1 LTCTPDPAL
10 FYGEPMSSTETAQKE
25 IVQKEI
31 SLNMGPQHP
40 ATHGVLRL
48 VLDLQ
53 GETVVGC
60 DPRPGYLHRGIEKWM
75 ESRTYHQIIP
85 MTDRLEYITCMNNNL
100 GYVTAVEKLAGITVP
115 ERAQFIRTL
124 MAELTRLSG
133 HLVWLG
139 THALDIGAM
148 TVCMYTLRERELV
161 LDLTEMVTGARQTVS
176 YVRIGGL
183 RNDVPRDFI
192 DKCREFTELFPK
204 RLEDYDTMIRENR
217 IWLQR
222 TVGIGV
228 FSAEEAVNYGLTGG
242 TLRGSGVDYDL
253 RKVEPYAA
261 YDKVEFD
268 VPLGKNGD
276 VYDRYIVR
284 INEMRQ
290 SNRIIKQCLDMMQP
304 GPITTDDLRYAVP
317 EKTQVMQNMASLAHQ
332 FVLMSKWVPMP
343 KGEVYVATEAPK
355 GELGFYIVSDG
366 SGRPYRV
373 KIRAPSYVHISALP
387 KMVTGHMVADV
398 ISCIG
403 TIDIVLGEC
412 DR

>member
-1 LTCTPDPAL
+1 
-10 FYGEPMSSTETAQKE
+10 MSPTGTEQKE

-31 SLNMGPQHP
+31 TLNMGPQHP

-100 GYVTAVEKLAGITVP
+100 GYVVAVEKLANIEVP

-148 TVCMYTLRERELV
+148 TVCMYTLRERELI

-176 YVRIGGL
+176 YVRIGGV
-183 RNDVPRDFI
+183 RNDIPRDFF
-192 DKCREFTELFPK
+192 DKCREFTEIFPK
-204 RLEDYDTMIRENR
+204 RLEEYDTLIRENR

-228 FSAEEAVNYGLTGG
+228 FSARDAVNYGLTGG
-242 TLRGSGVDYDL
+242 TLRGSGVNYDL

-261 YDKVEFD
+261 YDKVDFD

-290 SNRIIKQCLDMMQP
+290 SNRIIKQCLDMMP
-304 GPITTDDLRYAVP
+304 SGPVVTPDPRYAIP
-317 EKTQVMQNMASLAHQ
+317 EKINVMKNMESLAHQ

-366 SGRPYRV
+366 SGRPYRI
-373 KIRAPSYVHISALP
+373 KIRAPSYVHVSALP

-403 TIDIVLGEC
+403 TIDIVLGEV

>member
-1 LTCTPDPAL
+1 
-10 FYGEPMSSTETAQKE
+10 MSSTETAQKE

>member
-1 LTCTPDPAL
+1 MVKR
-10 FYGEPMSSTETAQKE
+10 MSSIDTEKKE

-31 SLNMGPQHP
+31 TLNMGPQHP

-60 DPRPGYLHRGIEKWM
+60 DPRPGYLHRWIEKWM

-100 GYVTAVEKLAGITVP
+100 GYVVAVEKLAGITVP

-148 TVCMYTLRERELV
+148 TVCMYTLRERELI

-204 RLEDYDTMIRENR
+204 RLEDYDTLIRENR
-217 IWLQR
+217 IWLKR

-228 FSAEEAVNYGLTGG
+228 FSAEDAVNYGLTGG
-242 TLRGSGVDYDL
+242 TLRGSGVNYDL

-304 GPITTDDLRYAVP
+304 GPITTDDPRYAIP
-317 EKTQVMQNMASLAHQ
+317 EKTQVMQNMQSLAHQ

-366 SGRPYRV
+366 SGRPYRI
-373 KIRAPSYVHISALP
+373 KIRAPSYVHVSALP
-387 KMVTGHMVADV
+387 KMVTGHMMADV
-398 ISCIG
+398 IACIG

>member
-1 LTCTPDPAL
+1 
-10 FYGEPMSSTETAQKE
+10 MSSTNTTEKE
-25 IVQKEI
+25 IVQKEMT
-31 SLNMGPQHP
+31 LNMGPQHP

-48 VLDLQ
+48 VVDLQ
-53 GETVVGC
+53 GETVVGI

-85 MTDRLEYITCMNNNL
+85 ITDRLEYITCMNNNL
-100 GYVTAVEKLAGITVP
+100 GWVVAVEKLAGITVP
-115 ERAQFIRTL
+115 ERAHFIRTL
-124 MAELTRLSG
+124 MAELTRISG

-148 TVCMYTLRERELV
+148 TVCMYALRERELI

-176 YVRIGGL
+176 YVRIGGV

-192 DKCREFTELFPK
+192 DKSREFTELFPK
-204 RLEDYDTMIRENR
+204 KLEDYDTLIRENR
-217 IWLQR
+217 IWLKR
-222 TVGIGV
+222 TKGIGK
-228 FSAEEAVNYGLTGG
+228 FSAADAVNYGLTGA
-242 TLRGSGVDYDL
+242 TLRGSGVNYDL

-268 VPLGKNGD
+268 VPLGTEGD
-276 VYDRYIVR
+276 VYDRYVVR

-290 SNRIIKQCLDMMQP
+290 SVRIIKQCLDMLP
-304 GPITTDDLRYAVP
+304 AGPIMTADPRYAVP
-317 EKTQVMQNMASLAHQ
+317 DKATVMQNMEALAHQ
-332 FVLMSKWVPMP
+332 FVLMSKWVNMP

-373 KIRAPSYVHISALP
+373 KIRAPSFVHVGALS
-387 KMVTGHMVADV
+387 KMVTGHMVSDV
-398 ISCIG
+398 IACIG
-403 TIDIVLGEC
+403 TIDIVLGEV

>member
-1 LTCTPDPAL
+1 
-10 FYGEPMSSTETAQKE
+10 MSPTDTEKKE

-31 SLNMGPQHP
+31 TLNMGPQHP

-53 GETVVGC
+53 GETIVRC
-60 DPRPGYLHRGIEKWM
+60 DPRPGYLHRGIEKLM
-75 ESRTYHQIIP
+75 ENRTYHQNIP
-85 MTDRLEYITCMNNNL
+85 ITDRLEYITCMNNNL
-100 GYVTAVEKLAGITVP
+100 GWVVAVEKLASIEVP
-115 ERAQFIRTL
+115 ERAEFIRTI

-148 TVCMYTLRERELV
+148 TVCMYTLRERELI
-161 LDLTEMVTGARQTVS
+161 LDLAEMVTGARQTVS
-176 YVRIGGL
+176 YARIGGV
-183 RNDVPRDFI
+183 RNDVSREFI
-192 DKCREFTELFPK
+192 DKCREFTEIFPK
-204 RLEDYDTMIRENR
+204 RLEEYDTMIRQNR
-217 IWLQR
+217 IWLKR

-228 FSAEEAVNYGLTGG
+228 MTAEEAVNYGLTGG
-242 TLRGSGVDYDL
+242 SLRGSGVNYDL

-268 VPLGKNGD
+268 VPLGRNGD

-290 SNRIIKQCLDMMQP
+290 SNRIIKQCLDMLP
-304 GPITTDDLRYAVP
+304 AGRVVSDDPRYAIP
-317 EKTQVMQNMASLAHQ
+317 EKSQVMQSMQSLAHQ
-332 FVLMSKWVPMP
+332 FVLMSKWIPMP

-373 KIRAPSYVHISALP
+373 KIRAPSYVHISSLP

-398 ISCIG
+398 IACIG

>member
-1 LTCTPDPAL
+1 
-10 FYGEPMSSTETAQKE
+10 MSPTDSEKKE

-31 SLNMGPQHP
+31 TLNMGPQHP

-48 VLDLQ
+48 VVDLQ
-53 GETVVGC
+53 GESVVGC

-75 ESRTYHQIIP
+75 ENRTYHQIIP
-85 MTDRLEYITCMNNNL
+85 MTDRLEYITGMNNNL
-100 GYVTAVEKLAGITVP
+100 GWVVAVEKLAGITVP

-124 MAELTRLSG
+124 TAELSRLSG

-161 LDLTEMVTGARQTVS
+161 LDLLEMATGARQTVS
-176 YVRIGGL
+176 YARIGGV

-192 DKCREFTELFPK
+192 DKTREFTETFPK
-204 RLEDYDTMIRENR
+204 RLEDYDTLIRQNR
-217 IWLQR
+217 IWLKR

-242 TLRGSGVDYDL
+242 TLRGSGVNYDL

-261 YDKVEFD
+261 YDKIDFD

-276 VYDRYIVR
+276 VYDRYVVR
-284 INEMRQ
+284 IEEMRQ

-304 GPITTDDLRYAVP
+304 GPITTNDPRYAVP
-317 EKTQVMQNMASLAHQ
+317 EKVNVMQNMQSLAHQ

-373 KIRAPSYVHISALP
+373 KIRAPSYVHVSALP
-387 KMVTGHMVADV
+387 KMVTGHMLADV
-398 ISCIG
+398 IACIG

>member
-1 LTCTPDPAL
+1 LDL
-10 FYGEPMSSTETAQKE
+10 YGEKMSSTDTTAKE
-25 IVQKEI
+25 IVQKEMT
-31 SLNMGPQHP
+31 LNMGPQHP

-48 VLDLQ
+48 VVDLQ

-85 MTDRLEYITCMNNNL
+85 ITDRLEYITCMNNNL
-100 GYVTAVEKLAGITVP
+100 GWVVAVERLAGITVP

-124 MAELTRLSG
+124 LAELTRLSG

-148 TVCMYTLRERELV
+148 TVCMYTLRERELI

-176 YVRIGGL
+176 YVRIGGV
-183 RNDVPRDFI
+183 RNDVPRDFL
-192 DKCREFTELFPK
+192 DKSREFIELFPK
-204 RLEDYDTMIRENR
+204 KLEDYDTLIRQNR
-217 IWLQR
+217 IWLKR
-222 TVGIGV
+222 TKGIGV
-228 FSAEEAVNYGLTGG
+228 FSAEDAVNYGLTGA
-242 TLRGSGVDYDL
+242 TLRGSGVNYDL

-261 YDKVEFD
+261 YDKLEFD
-268 VPLGKNGD
+268 VPLGTEGD

-290 SNRIIKQCLDMMQP
+290 SVRMIKQCLDMLP
-304 GPITTDDLRYAVP
+304 SGPIMTADPRYAVP
-317 EKTQVMQNMASLAHQ
+317 DKATVMTNMEALAHQ
-332 FVLMSKWVPMP
+332 FVLMSKWVNMP

-373 KIRAPSYVHISALP
+373 KIRAPSFVHVGALS
-387 KMVTGHMVADV
+387 KMVAGHMVSDV
-398 ISCIG
+398 IACIG

>member
-1 LTCTPDPAL
+1 MVKS
-10 FYGEPMSSTETAQKE
+10 MSPTETEQKE
-25 IVQKEI
+25 VVQKEI
-31 SLNMGPQHP
+31 TLNMGPQHP

-60 DPRPGYLHRGIEKWM
+60 DPRPGYLHRGIEKLM
-75 ESRTYHQIIP
+75 ESRTYHQNIP
-85 MTDRLEYITCMNNNL
+85 ITDRLEYITCMNNNL
-100 GYVTAVEKLAGITVP
+100 GWVVAVEKLAGIQVP

-124 MAELTRLSG
+124 MAELTRISG
-133 HLVWLG
+133 HLIWLG

-161 LDLTEMVTGARQTVS
+161 LDLAEMVTGARQTVS

-183 RNDVPRDFI
+183 RNDIPSDFI

-204 RLEDYDTMIRENR
+204 RLEEYDTLIRKNR
-217 IWLQR
+217 IWLKR

-228 FSAEEAVNYGLTGG
+228 MTAEEAVNYGLTGA
-242 TLRGSGVDYDL
+242 TLRGSGVNYDL

-261 YDKVEFD
+261 YDKVEFE

-290 SNRIIKQCLDMMQP
+290 SNKIIKQCLDMLPP
-304 GPITTDDLRYAVP
+304 GPITTDDARYAIP
-317 EKTQVMQNMASLAHQ
+317 EKMSVMNSMQALAHQ
-332 FVLMSKWVPMP
+332 FVIMSKWVPMP
-343 KGEVYVATEAPK
+343 KGEVYIATEAPK
-355 GELGFYIVSDG
+355 GELGFFIVSDG

-387 KMVTGHMVADV
+387 KMVTGHMLADV
-398 ISCIG
+398 IACIG

>member
-1 LTCTPDPAL
+1 
-10 FYGEPMSSTETAQKE
+10 MSPTVTSQKEIAQKE
-25 IVQKEI
+25 IT
-31 SLNMGPQHP
+31 LNMGPQHP
-40 ATHGVLRL
+40 STHGVLRL

-53 GETVVGC
+53 GETVVGV

-85 MTDRLEYITCMNNNL
+85 MTDRLEYISCMNNNL
-100 GYVTAVEKLAGITVP
+100 GYCVAVEKLAGIQVP
-115 ERAQFIRTL
+115 ERAQFIRTIT
-124 MAELTRLSG
+124 AELGRLSA
-133 HLVWLG
+133 HLIWLG
-139 THALDIGAM
+139 SSAVDIGAI
-148 TVCMYTLRERELV
+148 TVLWYVARERELI
-161 LDLTEMVTGARQTVS
+161 LDLFEMATGARQTVS
-176 YVRIGGL
+176 YARIGGV

-204 RLEDYDTMIRENR
+204 RLEEYDTLIRENR
-217 IWLQR
+217 IWLKR

-228 FSAEEAVNYGLTGG
+228 MTAEESVNYGLTGA
-242 TLRGSGVDYDL
+242 TLRGSGVNYDI

-261 YDKVEFD
+261 YDKIEFD

-290 SNRIIKQCLDMMQP
+290 SNRIIKQCLDMMPP
-304 GPITTDDLRYAVP
+304 GPITTDDPRYAIP
-317 EKTQVMQNMASLAHQ
+317 DKMKVMQSMQSLAHQ

-343 KGEVYVATEAPK
+343 KGEVYVATEGAK

-373 KIRAPSYVHISALP
+373 KIRAPSYVHVSALP
-387 KMVTGHMVADV
+387 KLVTGHMMSDVVA
-398 ISCIG
+398 CIG

>member
-1 LTCTPDPAL
+1 
-10 FYGEPMSSTETAQKE
+10 MSPTDTAQKE
-25 IVQKEI
+25 LVQKEI
-31 SLNMGPQHP
+31 TLNMGPQHP

-48 VLDLQ
+48 VVDLQ

-75 ESRTYHQIIP
+75 ESRTYHQVIP
-85 MTDRLEYITCMNNNL
+85 ITDRLEYITCMNNNL
-100 GYVTAVEKLAGITVP
+100 GYVTAVERLAGITVP

-148 TVCMYTLRERELV
+148 TVCMYTLRERELI

-176 YVRIGGL
+176 YVRIGGV

-192 DKCREFTELFPK
+192 DKCREFTELFPA
-204 RLEDYDTMIRENR
+204 RLEEYDTLIRQNR
-217 IWLQR
+217 IWLKR
-222 TVGIGV
+222 TQGIGV
-228 FSAEEAVNYGLTGG
+228 FTAEDAVNYGLTGA
-242 TLRGSGVDYDL
+242 TLRGSGVNYDI

-261 YDKVEFD
+261 YDKVDFD
-268 VPLGKNGD
+268 VPLGTAGD

-304 GPITTDDLRYAVP
+304 GAITTDDPRYAIP
-317 EKTQVMQNMASLAHQ
+317 EKQKVMQNMQSLAHQ

-343 KGEVYVATEAPK
+343 KGEIYVATEAPK
-355 GELGFYIVSDG
+355 GELGFFVVSDG
-366 SGRPYRV
+366 GGKPYRI

-398 ISCIG
+398 IACIG

>member
-1 LTCTPDPAL
+1 MTRDP
-10 FYGEPMSSTETAQKE
+10 FHGDHMPVTETKNIIQKE
-25 IVQKEI
+25 IT
-31 SLNMGPQHP
+31 LNMGPQHP

-48 VLDLQ
+48 VIDLQ

-75 ESRTYHQIIP
+75 ENRTYHQIIP
-85 MTDRLEYITCMNNNL
+85 MTDRLEYITGMNNNL
-100 GYVTAVEKLAGITVP
+100 GWVTAVEKLAGITVP
-115 ERAQFIRTL
+115 QRAQFIRTL
-124 MAELTRLSG
+124 TAELSRLSG

-161 LDLTEMVTGARQTVS
+161 LDLLEMATGARQTVS
-176 YVRIGGL
+176 YARIGGL
-183 RNDVPRDFI
+183 RNDVSRDFI
-192 DKCREFTELFPK
+192 DKCREFTQLFPK
-204 RLEDYDTMIRENR
+204 RLNDYDTLIRENR
-217 IWLQR
+217 IWLKR

-228 FSAEEAVNYGLTGG
+228 MTAEEAVNYGLTGG
-242 TLRGSGVDYDL
+242 SLRGSGVNYDL

-261 YDKVEFD
+261 YDKIEFD

-284 INEMRQ
+284 LGEMHQ
-290 SNRIIKQCLDMMQP
+290 SNRIISQCLDMMQP
-304 GPITTDDLRYAVP
+304 GPITTDDARYAVP
-317 EKTQVMQNMASLAHQ
+317 EKMNVMQNMQSLVHQ

-373 KIRAPSYVHISALP
+373 KIRAPSYVHVSALP
-387 KMVTGHMVADV
+387 KMVTGHMLADV
-398 ISCIG
+398 IACIG

>member
-1 LTCTPDPAL
+1 MVKN
-10 FYGEPMSSTETAQKE
+10 MSPTDTAKKE
-25 IVQKEI
+25 IVQKEMT
-31 SLNMGPQHP
+31 LNMGPQHP
-40 ATHGVLRL
+40 ATHGVMRL
-48 VLDLQ
+48 VVDLQ
-53 GETVVGC
+53 GETVVGM
-60 DPRPGYLHRGIEKWM
+60 DPQLGYLHRGIEKWM

-100 GYVTAVEKLAGITVP
+100 GYVVAVEKLAGITVP

-139 THALDIGAM
+139 THALDMGAM
-148 TVCMYTLRERELV
+148 TVCLYAQRERELI

-176 YVRIGGL
+176 YCRIGGV
-183 RNDVPRDFI
+183 RNDMPRDFF

-204 RLEDYDTMIRENR
+204 RLEEYDTLIRENR
-217 IWLQR
+217 IWLKR

-228 FSAEEAVNYGLTGG
+228 FSAEDAVNYGLTGG
-242 TLRGSGVDYDL
+242 TLRGSGVNYDV

-284 INEMRQ
+284 ISEMRQ

-304 GPITTDDLRYAVP
+304 GPITTDDPRYAIP
-317 EKTQVMQNMASLAHQ
+317 EKMDVMKNMATLAHQ

-343 KGEVYVATEAPK
+343 KGEVYVATENPK

-366 SGRPYRV
+366 SGRPYRI
-373 KIRAPSYVHISALP
+373 KIRSPSYVHVSALS
-387 KMVTGHMVADV
+387 KMAVGHMMADV
-398 ISCIG
+398 IACIG
-403 TIDIVLGEC
+403 TIDIVLGEV

>member
-1 LTCTPDPAL
+1 
-10 FYGEPMSSTETAQKE
+10 MSSTDTTEKE
-25 IVQKEI
+25 VVQKEMT
-31 SLNMGPQHP
+31 LNMGPQHP

-48 VLDLQ
+48 VVDLQ
-53 GETVVGC
+53 GETVVAC

-85 MTDRLEYITCMNNNL
+85 ITDRLEYITCMNNNL
-100 GYVTAVEKLAGITVP
+100 GWVVAVEKLAGITVP
-115 ERAQFIRTL
+115 ERAHFIRTL

-148 TVCMYTLRERELV
+148 TVCMYTLRERELI

-183 RNDVPRDFI
+183 RNDVNRDFL

-204 RLEDYDTMIRENR
+204 KLADYDTLIRENR
-217 IWLQR
+217 IWLKR
-222 TVGIGV
+222 TKGIGK
-228 FSAEEAVNYGLTGG
+228 FSAEDAINYGLTGG
-242 TLRGSGVDYDL
+242 TLRGSGVNYDL
-253 RKVEPYAA
+253 RKVEPYAS

-268 VPLGKNGD
+268 VPLGTEGD

-290 SNRIIKQCLDMMQP
+290 SNRIIKQCLDMLP
-304 GPITTDDLRYAVP
+304 AGPIMTADPRYAVP
-317 EKTQVMQNMASLAHQ
+317 DKATVMTNMEALAHQ
-332 FVLMSKWVPMP
+332 FVLMSKWVNMP

-355 GELGFYIVSDG
+355 GELGFFIVSDG

-373 KIRAPSYVHISALP
+373 KIRAPSYVHVSALS
-387 KMVTGHMVADV
+387 KMVTGHMVSDV
-398 ISCIG
+398 IACIG

>member
-1 LTCTPDPAL
+1 
-10 FYGEPMSSTETAQKE
+10 MSVAETKE
-25 IVQKEI
+25 IVKKEI
-31 SLNMGPQHP
+31 TLNMGPQHP

-176 YVRIGGL
+176 YVRIGGV
-183 RNDVPRDFI
+183 RNDVPADFI
-192 DKCREFTELFPK
+192 DKCREFTKLFPK
-204 RLEDYDTMIRENR
+204 RLEEYDTMIRENR
-217 IWLQR
+217 IWLKR

-228 FSAEEAVNYGLTGG
+228 MTAEEAVNYGLTGG
-242 TLRGSGVDYDL
+242 TLRGSGVNYDI

-304 GPITTDDLRYAVP
+304 GPVVTADPRYAIP
-317 EKTQVMQNMASLAHQ
+317 EKMNVMKSMQSLAHQ
-332 FVLMSKWVPMP
+332 FVIMSKWVPMP

-366 SGRPYRV
+366 SGRPYRI

-398 ISCIG
+398 IACIG

>member
-1 LTCTPDPAL
+1 
-10 FYGEPMSSTETAQKE
+10 
-25 IVQKEI
+25 
-31 SLNMGPQHP
+31 MGPQHP

-100 GYVTAVEKLAGITVP
+100 GYVVAVEKLANIEVP

-148 TVCMYTLRERELV
+148 TVCMYTLRERELI

-183 RNDVPRDFI
+183 RNDITRDFI
-192 DKCREFTELFPK
+192 DKCREFTALFPK
-204 RLEDYDTMIRENR
+204 RLEEYDTMIRENR

-242 TLRGSGVDYDL
+242 TLRGSGVNYDL

-290 SNRIIKQCLDMMQP
+290 SNRIIKQCLDMLPQ
-304 GPITTDDLRYAVP
+304 GPVVNADPRYAIP
-317 EKTQVMQNMASLAHQ
+317 EKVNVMKSMESLAHQ

-355 GELGFYIVSDG
+355 GELGFYIISDG
-366 SGRPYRV
+366 SGRPYRI
-373 KIRAPSYVHISALP
+373 KIRSPSYVHVSALP

-398 ISCIG
+398 IACIG
-403 TIDIVLGEC
+403 TIDIVLGEV

>member
-1 LTCTPDPAL
+1 
-10 FYGEPMSSTETAQKE
+10 MSPTETAQKE

-31 SLNMGPQHP
+31 TLNMGPQHP

-48 VLDLQ
+48 VVDLQ

-85 MTDRLEYITCMNNNL
+85 ITDRLEYITCMNNNL
-100 GYVTAVEKLAGITVP
+100 GYVTAVERLAGIMAP

-148 TVCMYTLRERELV
+148 TVCMYTLRERELI

-176 YVRIGGL
+176 YVRIGGV
-183 RNDVPRDFI
+183 RNDIPRDFI
-192 DKCREFTELFPK
+192 DKCREFTELFPS
-204 RLEDYDTMIRENR
+204 RLEEYDTLIRQNR
-217 IWLQR
+217 IWLKR
-222 TVGIGV
+222 TKGIGV
-228 FSAEEAVNYGLTGG
+228 FTAEEAVNYGLTGG
-242 TLRGSGVDYDL
+242 TLRGSGVNYDI

-268 VPLGKNGD
+268 VPLGTAGD

-290 SNRIIKQCLDMMQP
+290 SNRIIRQCLDMMQP
-304 GPITTDDLRYAVP
+304 GPITTDDPRYAVP
-317 EKTQVMQNMASLAHQ
+317 EKLQVMQNMQSLVHQ
-332 FVLMSKWVPMP
+332 FVLMSKWIPMP

-355 GELGFYIVSDG
+355 GELGFFIVSDG
-366 SGRPYRV
+366 AGRPYRI

-398 ISCIG
+398 IACIG

>member
-1 LTCTPDPAL
+1 
-10 FYGEPMSSTETAQKE
+10 M
-25 IVQKEI
+25 VQKEI
-31 SLNMGPQHP
+31 TLNMGPQHP

-100 GYVTAVEKLAGITVP
+100 GYVVAVEKLAGIEVP

-148 TVCMYTLRERELV
+148 TVCMYTLRERELI

-192 DKCREFTELFPK
+192 DKCREFTEIFPK
-204 RLEDYDTMIRENR
+204 RLEQYDTLIRENR

-228 FSAEEAVNYGLTGG
+228 FSAEDAVNYGLTGG
-242 TLRGSGVDYDL
+242 TLRGSGVNYDL

-304 GPITTDDLRYAVP
+304 GRITTDDARYAIP
-317 EKTQVMQNMASLAHQ
+317 EKTQVMQNMQSLAHQ

-366 SGRPYRV
+366 SGRPYRI

-387 KMVTGHMVADV
+387 KMVTGHMMADV
-398 ISCIG
+398 IACIG

>member
-1 LTCTPDPAL
+1 MKI
-10 FYGEPMSSTETAQKE
+10 MSPTDTEKKE

-31 SLNMGPQHP
+31 TLNMGPQHP

-75 ESRTYHQIIP
+75 ESRNYHQIIP

-100 GYVTAVEKLAGITVP
+100 GYVVAVEKLAGISVP

-124 MAELTRLSG
+124 TAELSRLSG

-161 LDLTEMVTGARQTVS
+161 LDLMEMATGARQTVS
-176 YVRIGGL
+176 YARIGGV
-183 RNDVPRDFI
+183 RNDVPRDFL
-192 DKCREFTELFPK
+192 DKCREFTEIFPK
-204 RLEDYDTMIRENR
+204 RLEEYDTMIRENR
-217 IWLQR
+217 IWLKR

-228 FSAEEAVNYGLTGG
+228 FSAEDAVNYGLTGG
-242 TLRGSGVDYDL
+242 TLRGSGVNYDL

-268 VPLGKNGD
+268 VPLGTNGD

-290 SNRIIKQCLDMMQP
+290 SNRIIRQCLDMMP
-304 GPITTDDLRYAVP
+304 AGPVVTDDPRYAVP
-317 EKTQVMQNMASLAHQ
+317 EKMNVMKSMQSLAHQ
-332 FVLMSKWVPMP
+332 FVLMSKWISMP

-366 SGRPYRV
+366 SGRPYRI
-373 KIRAPSYVHISALP
+373 KIRAPSYVHVSALP

-398 ISCIG
+398 IACIG
-403 TIDIVLGEC
+403 TIDIVLGEV

>member
-1 LTCTPDPAL
+1 
-10 FYGEPMSSTETAQKE
+10 MSVTETKE
-25 IVQKEI
+25 IVKKEI
-31 SLNMGPQHP
+31 TLNMGPQHP

-100 GYVTAVEKLAGITVP
+100 GYVVAVEKLAGITVP

-176 YVRIGGL
+176 YVRIGGV
-183 RNDVPRDFI
+183 RNDVPADFI
-192 DKCREFTELFPK
+192 DKCREFTKLFPK
-204 RLEDYDTMIRENR
+204 RLEEYDTMIRENR
-217 IWLQR
+217 IWLKR

-228 FSAEEAVNYGLTGG
+228 MTAEEAVNYGLTGG
-242 TLRGSGVDYDL
+242 TLRGSGVNYDI

-284 INEMRQ
+284 IEEMRQ

-304 GPITTDDLRYAVP
+304 GPVVTADPRYAIP
-317 EKTQVMQNMASLAHQ
+317 EKMNVMKSMQSLAHQ
-332 FVLMSKWVPMP
+332 FVIMSKWVPMP

-366 SGRPYRV
+366 SGRPYRI

-398 ISCIG
+398 IACIG

>member
-1 LTCTPDPAL
+1 MT
-10 FYGEPMSSTETAQKE
+10 
-25 IVQKEI
+25 
-31 SLNMGPQHP
+31 LNMGPQHP
-40 ATHGVLRL
+40 ATHGVMRL
-48 VLDLQ
+48 VVDLQ
-53 GETVVGC
+53 GETVVGM
-60 DPRPGYLHRGIEKWM
+60 DPQLGYLHRGIEKWM

-100 GYVTAVEKLAGITVP
+100 GYVVAVEKLAGITVP

-139 THALDIGAM
+139 THALDMGAM
-148 TVCMYTLRERELV
+148 TVCLYAQRERELI

-176 YVRIGGL
+176 YCRIGGV
-183 RNDVPRDFI
+183 RNDMPRDFF

-204 RLEDYDTMIRENR
+204 RLEEYDTLIRENR
-217 IWLQR
+217 IWLKR

-228 FSAEEAVNYGLTGG
+228 FSAEDAVNYGLTGG
-242 TLRGSGVDYDL
+242 TLRGSGVNYDV

-290 SNRIIKQCLDMMQP
+290 SNRIIKQCLDMMPP
-304 GPITTDDLRYAVP
+304 GPITTGDPRYAIP
-317 EKTQVMQNMASLAHQ
+317 EKIDVMKNMSTLAHQ

-343 KGEVYVATEAPK
+343 KGEVYVATENPK

-366 SGRPYRV
+366 SGRPYRI
-373 KIRAPSYVHISALP
+373 KIRSPSYVHVSALS
-387 KMVTGHMVADV
+387 KMSTGHMVADV
-398 ISCIG
+398 IACIG
-403 TIDIVLGEC
+403 TIDIVLGEV

>member
-1 LTCTPDPAL
+1 
-10 FYGEPMSSTETAQKE
+10 MSPTDTVQKE
-25 IVQKEI
+25 TVQKEI
-31 SLNMGPQHP
+31 TLNMGPQHP

-53 GETVVGC
+53 GETVVNC

-75 ESRTYHQIIP
+75 ENRTYHQIIP
-85 MTDRLEYITCMNNNL
+85 ITDRLEYITCMNNNL
-100 GYVTAVEKLAGITVP
+100 GYVVAVEKLAGITVP

-148 TVCMYTLRERELV
+148 TVCMYTLRERELI
-161 LDLTEMVTGARQTVS
+161 LDLTEIVTGARQTVS
-176 YVRIGGL
+176 YVRIGGV
-183 RNDVPRDFI
+183 RNDLPRDFF

-204 RLEDYDTMIRENR
+204 RLEDYDTLIKQNR
-217 IWLQR
+217 IWLKR
-222 TVGIGV
+222 TKGIGV
-228 FSAEEAVNYGLTGG
+228 FTAEEAVNYGLTGG
-242 TLRGSGVDYDL
+242 TLRGSGVNYDL

-268 VPLGKNGD
+268 VPLGSEGD
-276 VYDRYIVR
+276 VYDRYLVR
-284 INEMRQ
+284 IEEMRQ
-290 SNRIIKQCLDMMQP
+290 SNRIIRQCLDMMQP
-304 GPITTDDLRYAVP
+304 GPITTDDPRYAIP
-317 EKTQVMQNMASLAHQ
+317 EKVQVMQNMQNLAHQ

-366 SGRPYRV
+366 SGRPYRI
-373 KIRAPSYVHISALP
+373 KIRAPSYVHIGALP

-398 ISCIG
+398 IACIG

>member
-1 LTCTPDPAL
+1 
-10 FYGEPMSSTETAQKE
+10 MSVPTTQETVKKE
-25 IVQKEI
+25 IT
-31 SLNMGPQHP
+31 LNMGPQHP

-100 GYVTAVEKLAGITVP
+100 GYVVAVEKLAGITVP

-148 TVCMYTLRERELV
+148 TVCMYTLRERELI
-161 LDLTEMVTGARQTVS
+161 LDLTEMVTGARQTIS

-204 RLEDYDTMIRENR
+204 RLEDYDTLIRENR
-217 IWLQR
+217 IWIKR
-222 TVGIGV
+222 TAGIGV
-228 FSAEEAVNYGLTGG
+228 FSAEDAVNYGLTGG
-242 TLRGSGVDYDL
+242 TLRGSGVNYDL

-304 GPITTDDLRYAVP
+304 GPITTDDARYAMP
-317 EKTQVMQNMASLAHQ
+317 DKMQVMQNMQSLAHQ
-332 FVLMSKWVPMP
+332 FVYMSKWVPMP

-366 SGRPYRV
+366 SGRPYRI
-373 KIRAPSYVHISALP
+373 KIRAPSYVHVSALP
-387 KMVTGHMVADV
+387 KMVTGHMMADV
-398 ISCIG
+398 IACIG

>member
-1 LTCTPDPAL
+1 
-10 FYGEPMSSTETAQKE
+10 MSPTDTEKKE
-25 IVQKEI
+25 IVQKEL

-48 VLDLQ
+48 VVDLQ

-85 MTDRLEYITCMNNNL
+85 ITDRLEYITCMNNNL
-100 GYVTAVEKLAGITVP
+100 GYVTAVEKLAGIEVP

-148 TVCMYTLRERELV
+148 TVCMYTLRERELI

-176 YVRIGGL
+176 YVRIGGV
-183 RNDVPRDFI
+183 RNDIPRDFI

-204 RLEDYDTMIRENR
+204 RLEDYDTLIRQNR
-217 IWLQR
+217 IWLKR

-228 FSAEEAVNYGLTGG
+228 MTPEDAVNYGLTGG
-242 TLRGSGVDYDL
+242 TLRGSGVNYDL

-261 YDKVEFD
+261 YDKVDFD

-276 VYDRYIVR
+276 VYDRYVVR

-317 EKTQVMQNMASLAHQ
+317 EKMQVMQSMQSLAHQ

-343 KGEVYVATEAPK
+343 KGDVYVATEAPK

-366 SGRPYRV
+366 SGRPYRI

-398 ISCIG
+398 IACIG

>member
-1 LTCTPDPAL
+1 
-10 FYGEPMSSTETAQKE
+10 
-25 IVQKEI
+25 
-31 SLNMGPQHP
+31 MGPQHP

-48 VLDLQ
+48 VVDLQ
-53 GETVVGC
+53 GETVVNC

-75 ESRTYHQIIP
+75 ESRTYHQVIP
-85 MTDRLEYITCMNNNL
+85 ITDRLEYITCMNNNL
-100 GYVTAVEKLAGITVP
+100 GYVTAVEKLGGITVP

-148 TVCMYTLRERELV
+148 TVCMYTLRERELI

-176 YVRIGGL
+176 FVRIGGV
-183 RNDVPRDFI
+183 RNDIPRDFLE
-192 DKCREFTELFPK
+192 KCREFTELFPQ
-204 RLEDYDTMIRENR
+204 RLEEYDTLIRQNR
-217 IWLQR
+217 IWLKR
-222 TVGIGV
+222 TKGIGV
-228 FSAEEAVNYGLTGG
+228 FTAEEAVSYGLTGA
-242 TLRGSGVDYDL
+242 TLRGSGVNYDL

-268 VPLGKNGD
+268 VPLGTAGD

-304 GPITTDDLRYAVP
+304 GAITTDDPRYAIP
-317 EKTQVMQNMASLAHQ
+317 EKQSVMQNMQSLAHQ

-355 GELGFYIVSDG
+355 GELGFFIVSDG
-366 SGRPYRV
+366 GGRPYRI

-398 ISCIG
+398 IACIG

>member
-1 LTCTPDPAL
+1 MSA
-10 FYGEPMSSTETAQKE
+10 SSTKE

-31 SLNMGPQHP
+31 TLNMGPQHP

-60 DPRPGYLHRGIEKWM
+60 DARPGYLHRGIEKWM

-100 GYVTAVEKLAGITVP
+100 GYVVAVEKLANIEVP

-148 TVCMYTLRERELV
+148 TVCMYTLRERELI

-176 YVRIGGL
+176 YVRIGGV
-183 RNDVPRDFI
+183 RNDIPRDFF
-192 DKCREFTELFPK
+192 DKCREFTEIFPK
-204 RLEDYDTMIRENR
+204 RLEEYDTLIRQNR

-228 FSAEEAVNYGLTGG
+228 FSAKDAVNYGLTGG
-242 TLRGSGVDYDL
+242 TLRGSGVNYDL

-261 YDKVEFD
+261 YDKVDFD

-276 VYDRYIVR
+276 VYDRYLVR

-290 SNRIIKQCLDMMQP
+290 SNRIIKQCLDMMPP
-304 GPITTDDLRYAVP
+304 GPVVTPDPRYAIP
-317 EKTQVMQNMASLAHQ
+317 EKTNVMKSMESLAHQ

-355 GELGFYIVSDG
+355 GELGFYIISDG
-366 SGRPYRV
+366 SGRPYRI
-373 KIRAPSYVHISALP
+373 KIRAPSYVHVSALS

-403 TIDIVLGEC
+403 TIDIVLGEV

>member
-1 LTCTPDPAL
+1 
-10 FYGEPMSSTETAQKE
+10 MSVTETKE

-31 SLNMGPQHP
+31 TLNMGPQHP

-100 GYVTAVEKLAGITVP
+100 GYVVAVEKLAGITVP

-148 TVCMYTLRERELV
+148 TVCMYTLRERELI

-192 DKCREFTELFPK
+192 DKCREFTEVFPK
-204 RLEDYDTMIRENR
+204 RLEDYDTLIRENR
-217 IWLQR
+217 IWLKR

-228 FSAEEAVNYGLTGG
+228 FSAEDAVNYGLTGG
-242 TLRGSGVDYDL
+242 TLRGSGVNYDL

-304 GPITTDDLRYAVP
+304 GRITTDDARYAMP
-317 EKTQVMQNMASLAHQ
+317 EKTQVMQNMQSLAHQ
-332 FVLMSKWVPMP
+332 FVYMSKWVPMP

-366 SGRPYRV
+366 SGRPYRI
-373 KIRAPSYVHISALP
+373 KIRAPSYVHVSALP
-387 KMVTGHMVADV
+387 KMVTGHMMADV
-398 ISCIG
+398 IACIG

>member
-1 LTCTPDPAL
+1 
-10 FYGEPMSSTETAQKE
+10 MSPTDTKET
-25 IVQKEI
+25 VQKEI
-31 SLNMGPQHP
+31 TINMGPQHP

-48 VLDLQ
+48 VVDLQ

-75 ESRTYHQIIP
+75 ENRTYHQIIP

-100 GYVTAVEKLAGITVP
+100 GYVVAVEKLAGITVP

-148 TVCMYTLRERELV
+148 TVCMYTLRERELI

-183 RNDVPRDFI
+183 RNDIPRDFI

-204 RLEDYDTMIRENR
+204 KLEEYDTLIRENR

-228 FSAEEAVNYGLTGG
+228 FSAEDAVNYGLTGG
-242 TLRGSGVDYDL
+242 TLRGSGVNYDL

-276 VYDRYIVR
+276 VYDRYVVR

-290 SNRIIKQCLDMMQP
+290 SNRIIKQCLDMMPP
-304 GPITTDDLRYAVP
+304 GPITTDDARYAIP
-317 EKTQVMQNMASLAHQ
+317 EKMNVMKNMQSLAHQ

-366 SGRPYRV
+366 SGRPYRI
-373 KIRAPSYVHISALP
+373 KIRAPSYVHVSALP

-398 ISCIG
+398 IACIG